1 MKGELI
7 HEKNTCAFKRKN
19 LRMNKLKEKE
29 KNMNIK
35 KRFSRCATVLAVA
48 MTLGQTMIAPSQVLA
63 NGLESNSTEQATQES
78 TTQATADS
86 SQSVEAEIPTSTETT
101 DSSNVSLPDT
111 LTGDTQES
119 WTVPYTQT
127 NASGA
132 SAYTTDGNQIIFNQ
146 NFGLMTRDTGNS
158 SGQLTQTYGAYSVST
173 PYITM
178 TGENGGTVWCINPDK
193 GFPVNIEY
201 AQQVYNDEG
210 IYNILYY
217 AEKNGWN
224 QANTD
229 YVDVFVALNIY
240 LGHSIGGI
248 NMNVPSVVNSPNVA
262 FLLNKAQVKDAP
274 TGNFDIKNKV
284 QTANFDVAS
293 KLQVTDW
300 YTPETDGNN
309 VTYQIPTDLLPDG
322 VSVELSNGTKYQ
334 AKTGSKTVNAN
345 EKFRLTA
352 PASYTG
358 KVKFDVDTN
367 FKKRSAL
374 LFKPTSGNTQDVVKA
389 GWLRDPLK
397 VRGIEANFFARLGN
411 AKFKKISEISNLP
424 LEGVTYKVTEEG
436 KDPYE
441 MKTDANGE
449 LNFVDRLHGATIKV
463 QEIANPIGYV
473 LDSTEY
479 TVTIEA
485 AETVSKTLVNNV
497 PRGKVKLMKQKTVLD
512 VEATKAKGEPV
523 YKKVPLAGAK
533 FNVVAVTNIMLPDGK
548 TVLTKA
554 GEVVDIITTDSK
566 GYAETMKELFVGKA
580 NVYRLVEVNVPEGYR
595 APSEDQTLFT
605 IPYGNNTEKLIVYDL
620 GTIDNELQTGKLKF
634 LKQDSNDLFGLAG
647 AKFTI
652 EMTSGLYKGTYFTF
666 TTKAEGN
673 EFELPVGDWK
683 LTEVKLPNNYEFD
696 NQTPQTQYITIKD
709 GNTVE
714 LKWNNKRIQPT
725 IKSLFATVDGNKKID
740 PTIDNELKDVVKL
753 TNAPTN
759 VPVNVDAEFVVV
771 DKNDQFLRSLG
782 HVEEVKTFEEKTVE
796 FDVLKELPKNTL
808 KDGERL
814 VATYIFTNEDKTIE
828 YGREYNL
835 SNKDQTVFAET
846 PKAEIKTVFASVDGK
861 KIINPTIDN
870 QLKDIVNVKFTG
882 APLNTPVNVDTE
894 FVVVDENDFFI
905 RSLGHV
911 EVEKTFEESDVEFEV
926 LKDLPKNTLKDGE
939 RLVATHIFTN
949 KEKTVEYGR
958 EYNLSNKDQTIV
970 AKKPVVPTTPTKPTT
985 PQKAVG
991 TFPQTGEKESVASL
1005 LVGLMAIVAVIAFS
1019 VIKKRKESTVE

>member
-1 MKGELI
+1 
-7 HEKNTCAFKRKN
+7 
-19 LRMNKLKEKE
+19 MNKLKEKE
-29 KNMNIK
+29 KDMNIK

-63 NGLESNSTEQATQES
+63 NGLETSSTEQATQES
-78 TTQATADS
+78 TIQATTDS
-86 SQSVEAEIPTSTETT
+86 SQAVETEIPSITETT
-101 DSSNVSLPDT
+101 DSSNISLPDT
-111 LTGDTQES
+111 LTEDTQEN

-127 NASGA
+127 DASGA
-132 SAYTTDGNQIIFNQ
+132 SAYTTDGSQIIFNQ
-146 NFGLMTRDTGNS
+146 NFGTMTRGIGNS
-158 SGQLTQTYGAYSVST
+158 SGQLTQYYGAYQVST

-178 TGENGGTVWCINPDK
+178 TGDDNGGTVWCINPDK
-193 GFPVNIEY
+193 GFPVNQEY
-201 AQQVYNDEG
+201 AKQVYNDEG

-217 AEKNGWN
+217 AEAKGWN

-229 YVDVFVALNIY
+229 YVDVFVALNVY
-240 LGHSIGGI
+240 LGHTIHGI
-248 NMNVPSVVNSPNVA
+248 NFNVPSVVNSPNVA

-284 QTANFDVAS
+284 QTADFDVAS

-300 YTPETDGNN
+300 YTPETDGSN

-322 VSVELSNGTKYQ
+322 VGVELSNGTKYQ
-334 AKTGSKTVNAN
+334 AKTGTKTVDAN
-345 EKFRLTA
+345 VKFRLTA

-358 KVKFDVDTN
+358 KVQFDIDTN
-367 FKKRSAL
+367 FIKRSAL
-374 LFKPTSGNTQDVVKA
+374 LFKPTSGNTQDLVKA
-389 GWLRDPLK
+389 GGVRDPLK
-397 VRGIEANFFARLGN
+397 VRGIEGNFFARLGN

-424 LEGVTYKVTEEG
+424 LAGVTYKVTEEG

-441 MKTDANGE
+441 MQTDANGE
-449 LNFVDRLHGATIKV
+449 LDFVDRLHGAEIKA

-473 LDSTEY
+473 LDPTEY
-479 TVTIEA
+479 VIKVEA

-497 PRGKVKLMKQKTVLD
+497 PRGKAKLIKQQTVLD
-512 VEATKAKGEPV
+512 VEATKEKGEPV

-554 GEVVDIITTDSK
+554 GEVVDTVVTDSK
-566 GYAETMKELFVGKA
+566 GYAETTKELFVGKQ
-580 NVYRLVEVNVPEGYR
+580 NVYRFVEVNVPEGYR

-605 IPYGNNTEKLIVYDL
+605 IPNGNNTEKLIVYDL
-620 GTIDNELQTGKLKF
+620 GKVDNELQTGKLKF

-673 EFELPVGDWK
+673 EFDLPVGDWK

-696 NQTPQTQYITIKD
+696 NQTPQTQLITIKNGD
-709 GNTVE
+709 TVE
-714 LKWNNKRIQPT
+714 LKWNNKRITPT
-725 IKSLFATVDGNKKID
+725 IKTLFATVDGEKVID
-740 PTIDNELKDVVKL
+740 PTVDNQLKDVAKV

-759 VPVNVDAEFVVV
+759 VPVNIDTEFVVV

-782 HVEEVKTFEEKTVE
+782 HVEVVKTFEEKTVE

-808 KDGERL
+808 KDGERI
-814 VATYIFTNEDKTIE
+814 VATHIFTNEDKTIE

-835 SNKDQTVFAET
+835 SNKDQTIVAET
-846 PKAEIKTVFASVDGK
+846 PKAEIKTLFATVDGK
-861 KIINPTIDN
+861 KVIDSTIDN
-870 QLKDIVNVKFTG
+870 KLTDTVNVKFTG
-882 APLNTPVNVDTE
+882 APLKTPVNVDTE
-894 FVVVDENDFFI
+894 FVVVDENDQFL

-911 EVEKTFEESDVEFEV
+911 EVVKTFEESDVEFEV
-926 LKDLPKNTLKDGE
+926 LKELPKNTLKDGE

-949 KEKTVEYGR
+949 EDKTVEYGR

-970 AKKPVVPTTPTKPTT
+970 AKKPVVPTTPQTPTT

-991 TFPQTGEKESVASL
+991 TFPQTGEKDSVASL
-1005 LVGLMAIVAVIAFS
+1005 LVGTIISLTVVAFFA
-1019 VIKKRKESTVE
+1019 IKKRKETTVE